1 MTALGKPRMTT
12 RDKVTLAILV
22 LMSVFLYAD
31 MNAITPVVTDIMAEY
46 GINETDIG
54 LVGSAFTLIGAI
66 VSIVFGF
73 LADRTSRKW
82 LLAFVVLVGEIPCF
96 LTGVKFFTQT
106 YEQLLLLRILTGLG
120 VGGIFPITFSL
131 IGDYFHAH
139 HRPMA
144 SAFVGAAWGIGEI
157 AGSLIAGY
165 LAEPFGW
172 RLPFMVAAAPNFLLV
187 PLFLLIAREP
197 ARGAQEEQVQELMAQ
212 GIEYK
217 EKIRLSDLKY
227 VLTNKTNVLGY
238 LQGIPGSLPWGI
250 LPFYLIAYY
259 EVVQGFSKEMG
270 TTIFFLFGV
279 GATIGGIL
287 GGWLGQVV
295 YKKDPRYMPLLAG
308 GTVLAGIIP
317 TLFLLNI
324 TWPTNPGLTDWLLP
338 VAFAVFSGALITIA
352 GPNIKSI
359 LLNVNPPE
367 HRGTVFALHN
377 IFDSIGKGVGPFI
390 GGLLITN
397 FGYVFTVYFSAL
409 MWIPCGLLFLAIY
422 WTIKKDIEYVNRYL
436 DEKAARLA
444 G

>member
-1 MTALGKPRMTT
+1 MS
-12 RDKVTLAILV
+12 TLAAPPMSTRNKITLGILV
-22 LMSVFLYAD
+22 LISVFLYAD
-31 MNAITPVVTDIMAEY
+31 MNAITPVVTDIMLEY
-46 GINETDIG
+46 GIDESSIG
-54 LVGSAFTLIGAI
+54 LVGSAFTIVGAL
-66 VSIVFGF
+66 VSIIFGF

-96 LTGVKFFTQT
+96 LTGIEYFTQT
-106 YEQLLLLRILTGLG
+106 YSQLLTLRILTGLG

-131 IGDYFHAH
+131 IGDYFDTH
-139 HRPMA
+139 HRAMA
-144 SAFVGAAWGIGEI
+144 TALVGTAWGIGEM
-157 AGSLIAGY
+157 AGGIFAGF
-165 LAEPFGW
+165 LAGPFGW
-172 RLPFMVAAAPNFLLV
+172 RFPFIVAAAPNFLLV

-217 EKIRLSDLKY
+217 EKIRLADLKY
-227 VLTNKTNVLGY
+227 VLTNKTNILGY

-270 TTIFFLFGV
+270 TMIFIIFGV

-287 GGWLGQVV
+287 GAWAGQWV

-317 TLFLLNI
+317 TMFLLNMS
-324 TWPTNPGLTDWLLP
+324 WPTDPGLLDWLAP
-338 VAFAVFSGALITIA
+338 VAFALFAGALITVA
-352 GPNIKSI
+352 GPNIKAI

-377 IFDSIGKGVGPFI
+377 IFDGIGKGIGPFV
-390 GGLLITN
+390 GGLLIAN
-397 FGYVFTVYFSAL
+397 LGYTFTVYFSAL
-409 MWIPCGLLFLAIY
+409 MWIPCGLLYLGIY
-422 WTIKKDIEYVNRYL
+422 WTIKKDLDYVRRYL
-436 DEKAARLA
+436 DEKTAKLA